1 MKNKVF
7 SISLIFIS
15 VVMLVTAASAA
26 QITKIGRGHDP
37 AIYGNVVTW
46 SEDAGSIH
54 VYDLTAQKGITISS
68 SSSSHPAIYG
78 NKIVWHDESSVT
90 PRLTVYDIPSGTMSY
105 ITEDVDS
112 TSFPAIYG
120 NRIVWSSNG
129 NVYMRDISTSTQ
141 TQVAVGISPD
151 IYDTKV
157 VYAFSVEVPE
167 SDYHGIRMYD
177 IGTKEAITICSSG
190 DDDAPHMYGNKI
202 IWSDRSNRLG
212 HIRMYDTSTKETID
226 VTSGNTYSDDPVS
239 PDAGDDTGFC
249 AEIYGDKIVYAK
261 CFNDQFGNTGVYVY
275 NLSTA
280 QSTQVFSTWRNLYA
294 TSNILFGT
302 GYNLYVTPNIYN
314 NTIVWGFADPRI
326 TDAAS
331 NDIDVCNLAATV
343 TTAPQP
349 PVASFTSNATFGSV
363 PLSVTFNDAST
374 GTPNAWYWDFGDGDN
389 SIDRNPAHT
398 YSAAGKYTARLTVSN
413 ANGTDSKLAAIIV
426 SEKLVTVFHT
436 ANFSSNVTSGYA
448 PLSVQFNDSS
458 DNATGWYW
466 YFGDRATST
475 EQNPQHTYS
484 TMGNYTVNLTAS
496 NSKGT
501 DSKFAIITVSEQTV
515 PILPK
520 ADFNSNLV
528 SGFAPLDVQFTD
540 ASQNATGWN
549 WDFGDGYTSTEQ
561 NPQHTF
567 FLAGTHLVS
576 LIVSNINGYASK
588 GAAITV
594 IEQSSSSGGGS
605 SGGSGGAGGSP
616 EPQSNV
622 ETKELSLFNFFWFTP
637 FLG

>member
-1 MKNKVF
+1 MRNKVF
-7 SISLIFIS
+7 SVSLIFIS

-37 AIYGNVVTW
+37 AIYGSMVTW

-54 VYDLTAQKGITISS
+54 VYDLTAQKGTTISS

-78 NKIVWHDESSVT
+78 NKMVWHDESSGT

-151 IYDTKV
+151 IYETKV
-157 VYAFSVEVPE
+157 VYASSVEVPE

-177 IGTKEAITICSSG
+177 INTRKAITICSEG
-190 DDDAPHMYGNKI
+190 DANVPHMYGNKI
-202 IWSDRSNRLG
+202 IWSDRSSRLG

-226 VTSGNTYSDDPVS
+226 VTSGNAYSDDPVS

-249 AEIYGDKIVYAK
+249 ADIYGDKIVYAK

-275 NLSTA
+275 NISTT

-343 TTAPQP
+343 ITATQP
-349 PVASFTSNATFGSV
+349 PVSSFTSNVKSGSV
-363 PLSVTFNDAST
+363 PLSVTFNDTST
-374 GTPNAWYWDFGDGDN
+374 GTPNAWYWDFGDGAN
-389 SIDRNPAHT
+389 STDRNPAHT
-398 YSAAGKYTARLTVSN
+398 FCSR
-413 ANGTDSKLAAIIV
+413 
-426 SEKLVTVFHT
+426 
-436 ANFSSNVTSGYA
+436 NVY
-448 PLSVQFNDSS
+448 
-458 DNATGWYW
+458 
-466 YFGDRATST
+466 
-475 EQNPQHTYS
+475 
-484 TMGNYTVNLTAS
+484 
-496 NSKGT
+496 
-501 DSKFAIITVSEQTV
+501 
-515 PILPK
+515 
-520 ADFNSNLV
+520 
-528 SGFAPLDVQFTD
+528 
-540 ASQNATGWN
+540 
-549 WDFGDGYTSTEQ
+549 
-561 NPQHTF
+561 
-567 FLAGTHLVS
+567 
-576 LIVSNINGYASK
+576 
-588 GAAITV
+588 
-594 IEQSSSSGGGS
+594 
-605 SGGSGGAGGSP
+605 GSP
-616 EPQSNV
+616 DCKQCKWYRFKVSCNN
-622 ETKELSLFNFFWFTP
+622 SF
-637 FLG
+637 